1 MSKMN
6 PDFTAVKQQIMII
19 LNSVGDSDGDKAEAI
34 YQAIEKFS
42 EHINSDLVQRT
53 VDEARRAASDEQYA
67 KNLNLRVLNNE
78 EVKFYN
84 NFKNLRQAISAEQV
98 DIIPSTIIDNTLVD
112 IKKQSGIFDLIV
124 FSPAN
129 VKKWISAAKS
139 GVAVWGGLTAALTA
153 ELSATITGLNMDL
166 HKLHAML
173 LIPKAIRELSLP
185 FVDRYFMAVLKEV
198 MNDGIVTGFLF
209 GDGVTAPI
217 GIFRTVATGHALRTL
232 SEVVTGFT
240 PKLLAPVKKHLTAG
254 GKRTYSEIYLVCNPA
269 DEADYVDPALYDA
282 EGRMVSSYKNLK
294 VIADPNCTAG
304 KAAFVVKGLYT
315 MGFSGFVINEYKETK
330 AIDDVDVIIA
340 KVYGNGRPVD
350 DYVSYVFDVTK
361 LVEYVPLVKSQT
373 VA

>member
-6 PDFTAVKQQIMII
+6 PDLTAVKQQIMNI
-19 LNSVGDSDGDKAEAI
+19 LNNVGESAGDKAEAI

-42 EHINSDLVQRT
+42 EHMNSELVQKT
-53 VDEARRAASDEQYA
+53 VDEARRAAADEQYA
-67 KNLNLRVLNNE
+67 KNLNLRVLSNE

-84 NFKNLRQAISAEQV
+84 SFKNLRQAISAEQV

-112 IKKQSGIFDLIV
+112 IKKQSGIFELIT
-124 FSPAN
+124 FAPAN
-129 VKKWISAAKS
+129 VKKWLSASKS
-139 GVAVWGGLTAALTA
+139 GVATWGALTDA
-153 ELSATITGLNMDL
+153 LVSELSATITGLNLDL

-173 LIPKAIRELSLP
+173 LIPKAIRDLSLP

-209 GDGVTAPI
+209 GNGTTAPI
-217 GIFRTVATGHALRTL
+217 GIFNTVATGHAARPL
-232 SEVVTGFT
+232 SEAITGFT
-240 PKLLAPVKKHLTAG
+240 PKLLAPVKKHLTAN
-254 GKRTYSEIYLVCNPA
+254 GKRSYSEIYLVCNPA
-269 DEADYVDPALYDA
+269 DEADYIDPALYDA

-315 MGFSGFVINEYKETK
+315 MGFSGFIINEYKETK

-350 DYVSYVFDVTK
+350 NYVSFPFDPTK